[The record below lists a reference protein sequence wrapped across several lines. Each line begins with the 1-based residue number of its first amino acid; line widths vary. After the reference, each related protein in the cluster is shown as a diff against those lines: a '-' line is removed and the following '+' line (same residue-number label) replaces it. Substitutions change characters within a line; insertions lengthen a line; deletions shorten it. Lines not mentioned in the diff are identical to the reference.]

1 MPIPQYVLIHFHM
14 QRFKF
19 NDFMV
24 IELRFF
30 KKKKKKMLK
39 TWTKC
44 ENHFF
49 TYYVHLTSQH
59 NKFLYT
65 CYVSHIIN
73 LDIIKSE
80 INFKLKV
87 KMNKILIYGFQ
98 WG

>member
-1 MPIPQYVLIHFHM
+1 M

-19 NDFMV
+19 IDFIV

-30 KKKKKKMLK
+30 KKKKKKKKMKKNMDKLWK
-39 TWTKC
+39 Y
-44 ENHFF
+44 FLR
-49 TYYVHLTSQH
+49 YYASLTSQN
-59 NKFLYT
+59 NKSLFTGYF
-65 CYVSHIIN
+65 SHILH

-87 KMNKILIYGFQ
+87 KMNKILIYSFQ

>member
-1 MPIPQYVLIHFHM
+1 M

-19 NDFMV
+19 IDFMV

-30 KKKKKKMLK
+30 KKKNKKKKKKKMMK

-44 ENHFF
+44 GNHLFR
-49 TYYVHLTSQH
+49 YYEHLTSQH
-59 NKFLYT
+59 NNFLYT
-65 CYVSHIIN
+65 SYFSHILH

-80 INFKLKV
+80 MNLKLKV

>member
-1 MPIPQYVLIHFHM
+1 M

-19 NDFMV
+19 IDFMV
-24 IELRFF
+24 IELHYF
-30 KKKKKKMLK
+30 KKKKMK
-39 TWTKC
+39 TWTKWGK
-44 ENHFF
+44 HFLRYYAYLTFQNNKCLF
-49 TYYVHLTSQH
+49 TGYFSHL
-59 NKFLYT
+59 L
-65 CYVSHIIN
+65 N

>member
-1 MPIPQYVLIHFHM
+1 M

-19 NDFMV
+19 SDSMV

-30 KKKKKKMLK
+30 KKKKKKKKKKKM
-39 TWTKC
+39 
-44 ENHFF
+44 ENMDKMWKSFF
-49 TYYVHLTSQH
+49 GYNVHLTSQH
-59 NKFLYT
+59 NTFLFHGYFL
-65 CYVSHIIN
+65 HILH